1 MNVSNGEQQRKS
13 ESAHL
18 SAVNTHFTGFWLV
31 LARTVWLALVLPS
44 LGLFVV
50 GLPAYYQRVQ
60 MPCASVDTCTFA
72 GEMTAKGLRALST
85 LGISVSGYA
94 TLNVIFWVTIIAI
107 WSVMGFLIF
116 WRKSNEGMALLAA
129 FALAMFN
136 ITYPGLST
144 SALTSAYPV
153 LVLPT
158 MLVGV
163 LGQVAIDL
171 FFLLFPS
178 GRLVPRWTGLII
190 PLIIIQAASVV
201 FPPTSPLNQNNWP
214 GWLNGLFAL
223 VIYGS
228 ILIAQIYRYRHAST
242 SLQRQQ
248 TKWVVFGMSIV
259 VTGLFVFGLLFSLF
273 FPALTQP
280 DTPYSLITLVY
291 PLLWLL
297 LPFSIGIAILRY
309 RLYDIDVLINRTLVY
324 GGLSGILV
332 ALYAGLTIGL
342 ESLVGRLTGQSSQPA
357 IIVVSTLAIATLFQ
371 PLRHRLQDVIDRRFY
386 RRKYDAQKTLTAFA
400 STLHSEVDL
409 QQLSEHVL
417 VVVNETMQP
426 MHASLWLYAPKP
438 GIENVSRRV
447 EPPKTRENDS

>member
-1 MNVSNGEQQRKS
+1 M
-13 ESAHL
+13 
-18 SAVNTHFTGFWLV
+18 
-31 LARTVWLALVLPS
+31 
-44 LGLFVV
+44 
-50 GLPAYYQRVQ
+50 
-60 MPCASVDTCTFA
+60 
-72 GEMTAKGLRALST
+72 
-85 LGISVSGYA
+85 
-94 TLNVIFWVTIIAI
+94 
-107 WSVMGFLIF
+107 
-116 WRKSNEGMALLAA
+116 
-129 FALAMFN
+129 
-136 ITYPGLST
+136 
-144 SALTSAYPV
+144 
-153 LVLPT
+153 
-158 MLVGV
+158 
-163 LGQVAIDL
+163 
-171 FFLLFPS
+171 
-178 GRLVPRWTGLII
+178 
-190 PLIIIQAASVV
+190 
-201 FPPTSPLNQNNWP
+201 
-214 GWLNGLFAL
+214 
-223 VIYGS
+223 
-228 ILIAQIYRYRHAST
+228 
-242 SLQRQQ
+242 
-248 TKWVVFGMSIV
+248 
-259 VTGLFVFGLLFSLF
+259 
-273 FPALTQP
+273 
-280 DTPYSLITLVY
+280 ITLVY